1 MRVVCLAV
9 RLEVLLLKA
18 ARQSPKAANWGV
30 QLPHPQVSLL
40 LYRKMGI
47 RKSTLGINRQILS

>member
-47 RKSTLGINRQILS
+47 RKSTLGINR